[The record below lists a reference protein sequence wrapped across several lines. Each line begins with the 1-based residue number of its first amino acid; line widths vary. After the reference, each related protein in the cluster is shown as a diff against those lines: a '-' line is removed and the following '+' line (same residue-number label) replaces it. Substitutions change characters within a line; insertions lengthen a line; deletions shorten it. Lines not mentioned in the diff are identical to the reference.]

1 MEEKTLKVT
10 LKETKHHICGVESQ
24 GLPNLIRKENDG
36 KPQRQLKHAQWC
48 GCHLQQ
54 KGTNKGQPNY
64 EVHKNELKQK
74 EDHRK
79 DPLDKYQCRI
89 K

>member
-36 KPQRQLKHAQWC
+36 KPQRQLKHAQ
-48 GCHLQQ
+48 
-54 KGTNKGQPNY
+54 
-64 EVHKNELKQK
+64 
-74 EDHRK
+74 
-79 DPLDKYQCRI
+79 
-89 K
+89 